1 MNYQDLQ
8 NRDLSFG
15 YKSEEEIHQILEN
28 VFGKLLRS
36 KLNPEMGEYY
46 EFDKYSEDF
55 FIEVKTRRILHDKFE
70 SLFFGENKLRKGD
83 DILKKFPNIRIFYL
97 WRCEDGIFGWEHR
110 STAFTIQRRG
120 RCDRGRN
127 EYNDCVDVLQENIK
141 PLNELL
147 N

>member
-1 MNYQDLQ
+1 MNYQDRQ

-15 YKSEEEIHQILEN
+15 YKSEEDIHQILEN

-36 KLNPEMGEYY
+36 NLNPEMGEYY

-55 FIEVKTRRILHDKFE
+55 FIEVKTRRILHDKFS

-110 STAFTIQRRG
+110 STEFTIQRRG